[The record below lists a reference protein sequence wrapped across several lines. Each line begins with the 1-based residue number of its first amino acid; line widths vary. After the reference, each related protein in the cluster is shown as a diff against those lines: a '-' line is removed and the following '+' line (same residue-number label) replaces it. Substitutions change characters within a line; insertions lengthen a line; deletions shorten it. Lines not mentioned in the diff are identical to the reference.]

1 MGSYILR
8 RCLYAVLIL
17 VGVNLLTFTL
27 FFAVNSPDNIARLNI
42 GGKRVTAEAIEQ
54 WKASHGY
61 NKPLWFNREAAGA
74 GKITDTI
81 FFDRSL
87 RLFTLDFGSTDS
99 GRDLRHEIGTRILVS
114 LTLAGPMLLLTV
126 VVGIA
131 FSLLLVFFRASY
143 LDFWGT
149 VLCVV
154 MMSISSLFYII
165 MAQWFF
171 GKMLKLVPLSGFVPG
186 LSLLKFL
193 ALPIIVGIVFQ
204 LGSEARLF
212 RAMLLEEANKD
223 YVRTARSKGLS
234 EAVVLFR
241 HVLRNTW
248 LPVLTHVSALLPYA
262 FLGSIV
268 FESFFGIP
276 GLGTCAPYRQPPVP
290 ARSVSRSRQA
300 SSHVC
305 RRARA
310 PAGCHRADGLFGEIV
325 AGRAELGLKLLLRRL
340 WLLARHDQ
348 IGQFEIRCDAG
359 KRRVER
365 LLRHA
370 LCLASGHRS
379 FSSQALELVVDLRG
393 GGGERKQSDMLQAK
407 SDQRRE
413 SLA

>member
-17 VGVNLLTFTL
+17 IGVNLLTFTL

-42 GGKRVTAEAIEQ
+42 GGKRVSADAIEK
-54 WKASHGY
+54 WKAERGY
-61 NKPLWFNREAAGA
+61 NKPLWFNRDADGA
-74 GKITDTI
+74 EKIKETI
-81 FFDRSL
+81 FYDRSL
-87 RLFTLDFGSTDS
+87 RLFTLDFGTSDS
-99 GRDLRHEIGTRILVS
+99 GRQIRHEIGTRIVAS
-114 LTLAGPMLLLTV
+114 LALAGPMLLLTV
-126 VVGIA
+126 LVGIT

-171 GKMLKLVPLSGFVPG
+171 GKTLKLVPLSGFVPG
-186 LSLLKFL
+186 LDLFKFL
-193 ALPIIVGIVFQ
+193 ALPIIVGIIFQ

-212 RAMLLEEANKD
+212 RAMLLEESNRD

-276 GLGTCAPYRQPPVP
+276 GLGTYVIEAINGQDFAIV
-290 ARSVSRSRQA
+290 
-300 SSHVC
+300 HVMVFLGSLLYIL
-305 RRARA
+305 AYLA
-310 PAGCHRADGLFGEIV
+310 TDV
-325 AGRAELGLKLLLRRL
+325 AYTFVDPRVRL
-340 WLLARHDQ
+340 A
-348 IGQFEIRCDAG
+348 
-359 KRRVER
+359 
-365 LLRHA
+365 
-370 LCLASGHRS
+370 
-379 FSSQALELVVDLRG
+379 
-393 GGGERKQSDMLQAK
+393 
-407 SDQRRE
+407 
-413 SLA
+413 

>member
-1 MGSYILR
+1 LGSYILR

-17 VGVNLLTFTL
+17 IGVNLLTFTL

-42 GGKRVTAEAIEQ
+42 GGKRVSADAIEK
-54 WKASHGY
+54 WKAERGY
-61 NKPLWFNREAAGA
+61 NKPLWFNRDADGA
-74 GKITDTI
+74 EKIKETI
-81 FFDRSL
+81 FYDRSL
-87 RLFTLDFGSTDS
+87 RLFTLDFGTSDS
-99 GRDLRHEIGTRILVS
+99 GRQIRHEIGTRIVAS
-114 LTLAGPMLLLTV
+114 LALAGPMLLLTV
-126 VVGIA
+126 LVGIT

-171 GKMLKLVPLSGFVPG
+171 GKTLKLVPLSGFVPG
-186 LSLLKFL
+186 LDLFKFL
-193 ALPIIVGIVFQ
+193 ALPIIVGIIFQ

-212 RAMLLEEANKD
+212 RAMLLEESNQD

-276 GLGTCAPYRQPPVP
+276 GLGTYVIEAINGQDFAIV
-290 ARSVSRSRQA
+290 
-300 SSHVC
+300 HVMVFLGSLLYIL
-305 RRARA
+305 AYLA
-310 PAGCHRADGLFGEIV
+310 TDV
-325 AGRAELGLKLLLRRL
+325 AYTFVDPRVRL
-340 WLLARHDQ
+340 A
-348 IGQFEIRCDAG
+348 
-359 KRRVER
+359 
-365 LLRHA
+365 
-370 LCLASGHRS
+370 
-379 FSSQALELVVDLRG
+379 
-393 GGGERKQSDMLQAK
+393 
-407 SDQRRE
+407 
-413 SLA
+413 

>member
-1 MGSYILR
+1 M
-8 RCLYAVLIL
+8 LIL
-17 VGVNLLTFTL
+17 IGVNLLTFTL

-42 GGKRVTAEAIEQ
+42 GGKRVSADAIEK
-54 WKASHGY
+54 WKAERGY
-61 NKPLWFNREAAGA
+61 DKPLWFNRNADGVE
-74 GKITDTI
+74 KIKQTI
-81 FFDRSL
+81 FYDRSL
-87 RLFTLDFGSTDS
+87 RLFTLDFGTSDS
-99 GRDLRHEIGTRILVS
+99 GRQIRHEIGTRIVAS
-114 LTLAGPMLLLTV
+114 LALAGPMLLLTV
-126 VVGIA
+126 LVGIT

-171 GKMLKLVPLSGFVPG
+171 GKTLKLVPLSGFVPG
-186 LSLLKFL
+186 LDLLKFL

-212 RAMLLEEANKD
+212 RAMLLEEASKD

-276 GLGTCAPYRQPPVP
+276 GLGTYVIEAISGQDFAIIHTMV
-290 ARSVSRSRQA
+290 
-300 SSHVC
+300 
-305 RRARA
+305 
-310 PAGCHRADGLFGEIV
+310 F
-325 AGRAELGLKLLLRRL
+325 LGSLLYILAYLATDIAYTFVDPRVRL
-340 WLLARHDQ
+340 A
-348 IGQFEIRCDAG
+348 
-359 KRRVER
+359 
-365 LLRHA
+365 
-370 LCLASGHRS
+370 
-379 FSSQALELVVDLRG
+379 
-393 GGGERKQSDMLQAK
+393 
-407 SDQRRE
+407 
-413 SLA
+413 

>member
-17 VGVNLLTFTL
+17 IGVNLLTFTL

-42 GGKRVTAEAIEQ
+42 GGKRVSADAIEK
-54 WKASHGY
+54 WKAERGY
-61 NKPLWFNREAAGA
+61 NKPLWFNRDADGA
-74 GKITDTI
+74 EKIKETI
-81 FFDRSL
+81 FYDRSL
-87 RLFTLDFGSTDS
+87 RLFTLDFGTSDS
-99 GRDLRHEIGTRILVS
+99 GRQIRHEIGTRIVAS
-114 LTLAGPMLLLTV
+114 LALAGPMLLLTV
-126 VVGIA
+126 LVGIT

-171 GKMLKLVPLSGFVPG
+171 GKTLKLVPLSGFVPG
-186 LSLLKFL
+186 LDLFKFL
-193 ALPIIVGIVFQ
+193 ALPIIVGIIFQ

-212 RAMLLEEANKD
+212 RAMLLEESNRD

-276 GLGTCAPYRQPPVP
+276 GLGTYVIEAISGQDFAIV
-290 ARSVSRSRQA
+290 
-300 SSHVC
+300 HVMVFLGSLLYIL
-305 RRARA
+305 AYLA
-310 PAGCHRADGLFGEIV
+310 TDV
-325 AGRAELGLKLLLRRL
+325 AYTFVDPRVRL
-340 WLLARHDQ
+340 A
-348 IGQFEIRCDAG
+348 
-359 KRRVER
+359 
-365 LLRHA
+365 
-370 LCLASGHRS
+370 
-379 FSSQALELVVDLRG
+379 
-393 GGGERKQSDMLQAK
+393 
-407 SDQRRE
+407 
-413 SLA
+413 

>member
-1 MGSYILR
+1 LGAYILR

-61 NKPLWFNREAAGA
+61 NKPLWFNRDAEGVR
-74 GKITDTI
+74 KITDTV
-81 FFDRSL
+81 FYDRSL

-99 GRDLRHEIGTRILVS
+99 GRDLRHEIGTRIMVS

-126 VVGIA
+126 IAGIS

-171 GKMLKLVPLSGFVPG
+171 GKMLKLVPLSGFAPG

-193 ALPIIVGIVFQ
+193 ALPIIVGIIFQ

-276 GLGTCAPYRQPPVP
+276 GLGTYVIEAIGGQDFAIV
-290 ARSVSRSRQA
+290 
-300 SSHVC
+300 HVMV
-305 RRARA
+305 
-310 PAGCHRADGLFGEIV
+310 F
-325 AGRAELGLKLLLRRL
+325 LGSLLYILAYLATDIAYTFVDPRVRL
-340 WLLARHDQ
+340 A
-348 IGQFEIRCDAG
+348 
-359 KRRVER
+359 
-365 LLRHA
+365 
-370 LCLASGHRS
+370 
-379 FSSQALELVVDLRG
+379 
-393 GGGERKQSDMLQAK
+393 
-407 SDQRRE
+407 
-413 SLA
+413 

>member
-1 MGSYILR
+1 MGAYILR

-54 WKASHGY
+54 WKASRGY
-61 NKPLWFNREAAGA
+61 NKPLWFNRDAEGA

-81 FFDRSL
+81 FYDRSL

-99 GRDLRHEIGTRILVS
+99 GRDLRHEIGSRIVVS

-126 VVGIA
+126 IVGIS

-143 LDFWGT
+143 LDLWGT

-165 MAQWFF
+165 IAQWFF

-193 ALPIIVGIVFQ
+193 ALPIIVGIIFQ

-234 EAVVLFR
+234 EGIVLFR

-276 GLGTCAPYRQPPVP
+276 GLGTYVIEAISGQDFAIV
-290 ARSVSRSRQA
+290 
-300 SSHVC
+300 HVMV
-305 RRARA
+305 
-310 PAGCHRADGLFGEIV
+310 F
-325 AGRAELGLKLLLRRL
+325 LGSLLYILAYLATDIAYTFVDPRVRL
-340 WLLARHDQ
+340 A
-348 IGQFEIRCDAG
+348 
-359 KRRVER
+359 
-365 LLRHA
+365 
-370 LCLASGHRS
+370 
-379 FSSQALELVVDLRG
+379 
-393 GGGERKQSDMLQAK
+393 
-407 SDQRRE
+407 
-413 SLA
+413 

>member
-1 MGSYILR
+1 MGAYILR
-8 RCLYAVLIL
+8 RCLYAALIL
-17 VGVNLLTFTL
+17 IGVNLLTFTL

-42 GGKRVTAEAIEQ
+42 GGKRVSADAIEK
-54 WKASHGY
+54 WKAERGY
-61 NKPLWFNREAAGA
+61 DKPLWLNRDADGIE
-74 GKITDTI
+74 KITQTI
-81 FFDRSL
+81 FYDRSL
-87 RLFTLDFGSTDS
+87 RLFTLDFGTSDS
-99 GRDLRHEIGTRILVS
+99 GRDIQHEIGSRLLVS
-114 LTLAGPMLLLTV
+114 LSLAGPMLLLTV
-126 VVGIA
+126 LVGIA

-171 GKMLKLVPLSGFVPG
+171 GKMLKLAPLSGFVPG
-186 LSLLKFL
+186 LTLLKFL

-212 RAMLLEEANKD
+212 RAMLLEEAGKD

-276 GLGTCAPYRQPPVP
+276 GLGTYVIEAINGQDFAIV
-290 ARSVSRSRQA
+290 
-300 SSHVC
+300 HVMV
-305 RRARA
+305 
-310 PAGCHRADGLFGEIV
+310 F
-325 AGRAELGLKLLLRRL
+325 LGSLLYIIAYLATDIAYTFVDPRVRL
-340 WLLARHDQ
+340 A
-348 IGQFEIRCDAG
+348 
-359 KRRVER
+359 
-365 LLRHA
+365 
-370 LCLASGHRS
+370 
-379 FSSQALELVVDLRG
+379 
-393 GGGERKQSDMLQAK
+393 
-407 SDQRRE
+407 
-413 SLA
+413 